1 MQLTLSCVRLYT
13 KFNFMKNKIVILAA
27 LIGTFFI
34 TNSSAQSSLSKFQ
47 ETAPRQNI
55 YVELGGNGVA
65 FNAMYESRLKKSAD
79 GIGFKAGL
87 GGFTSAYE
95 KVFTLPLGVNWLLT
109 KDNKHFFEMGF
120 GATFLH
126 YEDKF
131 DWGWPGGSYDPYPV
145 DVAGLS
151 IDAKNS
157 VYGHMTLGYR
167 RQPANGGIMWGV
179 AVTPQFNE
187 NGFWPVWIGFKF
199 GYSFAR
205 K

>member
-1 MQLTLSCVRLYT
+1 MQ
-13 KFNFMKNKIVILAA
+13 KQIVVLVA
-27 LIGTFFI
+27 LIGGLFI
-34 TNSSAQSSLSKFQ
+34 SGSQAQRMPSQFQ
-47 ETAPRQNI
+47 EAAPRQNI
-55 YVELGGNGVA
+55 YTELGGNGIA
-65 FNAMYESRLKKSAD
+65 FNAMYETRLKKAAD
-79 GIGFKAGL
+79 GIGFKVGL

-95 KVFTLPLGVNWLLT
+95 KLFTLPLGVNWLLT

-126 YEDKF
+126 YDDKY
-131 DWGWPGGSYDPYPV
+131 DWGGGGNYDPYPV

-157 VYGHMTLGYR
+157 VFGHMALGYR
-167 RQPANGGIMWGV
+167 RQSENGGIMWGV
-179 AVTPQFNE
+179 AVTPHFNE
-187 NGFWPVWIGFKF
+187 NGFWPVWFGVKF

>member
-1 MQLTLSCVRLYT
+1 VQHDLSCSRLYI
-13 KFNFMKNKIVILAA
+13 KINFMQKQIVVIAA
-27 LIGTFFI
+27 LMGSFFI
-34 TNSSAQSSLSKFQ
+34 TNSWAQSSLSKFQ
-47 ETAPRQNI
+47 EVAPRQNI

-65 FNAMYESRLKKSAD
+65 FNAMYETRFKKAAD
-79 GIGFKAGL
+79 GVGFKAGL
-87 GGFTSAYE
+87 GGFTSSYE

-126 YEDKF
+126 YEDTY
-131 DWGWPGGSYDPYPV
+131 DWGWPGGGYEPYPV
-145 DVAGLS
+145 DVAGLT

-167 RQPANGGIMWGV
+167 RQPASGGIMWGV